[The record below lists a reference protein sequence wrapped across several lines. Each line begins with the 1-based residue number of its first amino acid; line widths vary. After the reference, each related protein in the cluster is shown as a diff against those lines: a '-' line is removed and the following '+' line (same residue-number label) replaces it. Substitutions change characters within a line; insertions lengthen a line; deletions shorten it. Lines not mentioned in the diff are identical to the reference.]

1 MPIRRCWGGCGRMDL
16 RAAVPEDVDMLARL
30 HVTSWAETYPGLLP
44 DAEIARFDLAF
55 RQAQWARI
63 LQPDPSKRVFLVPEA
78 GFAVMGPQ
86 REAAFAAE
94 YPEELY
100 SLYVLQS
107 AQRRGIGRALL
118 SAVRSA
124 AAFSASVVVGNVRA
138 ERFYSA
144 QGGVELFRTSE
155 MIGAAQIE
163 EVALGFAA
171 RPAGILPLL

>member
-1 MPIRRCWGGCGRMDL
+1 MAL
-16 RAAVPEDVDMLARL
+16 RPAVPEDVDMLARL
-30 HVTSWAETYPGLLP
+30 HVASWAETYPGLLP
-44 DAEIARFDLAF
+44 DAEIARYDLAF

-86 REAAFAAE
+86 REAALALE

-107 AQRRGIGRALL
+107 AQRHGIGRALL
-118 SAVRSA
+118 EAVRSD
-124 AAFSASVVVGNVRA
+124 AAFSASVVVGNVQA
-138 ERFYSA
+138 ERFYAA

-155 MIGAAQIE
+155 MIGAAQVE
-163 EVALGFAA
+163 EVVLGFTA
-171 RPAGILPLL
+171 RPTRILPPL

>member
-1 MPIRRCWGGCGRMDL
+1 MGL
-16 RAAVPEDVDMLARL
+16 RAAVLEDAGMLARI
-30 HVTSWAETYPGLLP
+30 HHASWAETYPGLLP
-44 DAEIARFDLAF
+44 DSEIARFDLAF

-86 REAAFAAE
+86 REAALALE

-118 SAVRSA
+118 VAVRSA
-124 AAFSASVVVGNVRA
+124 AAFSASVVAGNLRA
-138 ERFYSA
+138 ERFYAA
-144 QGGVELFRTSE
+144 QGGVELFRKSE
-155 MIGAAQIE
+155 MIGQARIE
-163 EVALGFAA
+163 EAVLGFVASPVA
-171 RPAGILPLL
+171 P